1 MFQPARFML
10 LVMSL
15 FTTTLMADVI
25 RVPFQF
31 VESGWLSEARETACE
46 MKQDLPFFGSARFVR
61 DAHQPVQL
69 VIDSLVPVH
78 KPGEGR
84 LYSVQ
89 PSWKGGGEEE
99 DIATFVMEQ
108 GVRPIVLPRTQALQV
123 FYALYQGRAVHL
135 EFDDLA
141 TGSSRMLLQ
150 LSPIDFLTQVQ
161 AFETCVGRLSRIPE
175 PAPAQVLENDLIDE
189 TRIQLRNPPQAAPAG
204 LLLRPLPADT
214 PSLSYQF
221 DSDGNSTPVR
231 IRTP

>member
-1 MFQPARFML
+1 
-10 LVMSL
+10 
-15 FTTTLMADVI
+15 
-25 RVPFQF
+25 
-31 VESGWLSEARETACE
+31 
-46 MKQDLPFFGSARFVR
+46 MKQDLPIFGSARFIR
-61 DAHQPVQL
+61 DAQQPVQL
-69 VIDSLVPVH
+69 VIDSLVPVD
-78 KPGEGR
+78 KPGEGK

-108 GVRPIVLPRTQALQV
+108 GTRPIVLPRTQALQV

-141 TGSSRMLLQ
+141 TGSSRILLQ

-161 AFETCVGRLSRIPE
+161 AFEACVGRLSRIPV
-175 PAPAQVLENDLIDE
+175 PAQELENALIDE
-189 TRIQLRNPPQAAPAG
+189 TRIQQRNPPQAAPAG

-221 DSDGNSTPVR
+221 DSNGNSTPVR